1 MARELARNSVPNYAP
16 TAPPTSLPDNRAVL
30 ITRPREDAA
39 RTAELVAARG
49 FLPVV
54 APFLT
59 IRTCSPSVPAG
70 VQAMLVSSG
79 NALAALPVRGVP
91 LLAVGDAT
99 AKRARDKGFLDVRS
113 AGRDGAALVELAV
126 RTLRP
131 EGGPLLFACGARQ
144 GFTTAAALRGAG
156 FAVVRRVTY
165 AAVPVRGFPAEAEA
179 ALRSGSLYAA
189 LFLSAETAAAFM
201 RTLPAA
207 LRSHVR
213 NVMALAIGKPAA
225 DALQGLPWRR
235 ILVPDAPTVDGLLA
249 LL

>member
-1 MARELARNSVPNYAP
+1 MPNSGRTVPPIY
-16 TAPPTSLPDNRAVL
+16 LPEPRAVL

-54 APFLT
+54 APFMT
-59 IRTCSPSVPAG
+59 IRPCSPTVPAG
-70 VQAMLVSSG
+70 VQAMLVTSS
-79 NALAALPVRGVP
+79 NALAALPVRDVP

-99 AKRARDKGFLDVRS
+99 AERARNAGFSHVRS
-113 AGRDGAALVELAV
+113 AGRDGAALAGLST

-131 EGGPLLFACGARQ
+131 KDGPLLLACGARQ
-144 GFTTAAALRGAG
+144 GFAVAAALRHAG

-165 AAVPVRGFPAEAEA
+165 TAVPVRAFPAEAAA
-179 ALRSGSLYAA
+179 ALYDGNLHAA
-189 LFLSAETAAAFM
+189 LFLSAETAAAFV
-201 RTLPAA
+201 RTMPAA
-207 LRSHVR
+207 CRSHVR

-225 DALQGLPWRR
+225 DALQSLPWRR
-235 ILVPDAPTVDGLLA
+235 IRVPDTPTLDGLLA

>member
-1 MARELARNSVPNYAP
+1 
-16 TAPPTSLPDNRAVL
+16 LPEQRAVL
-30 ITRPREDAA
+30 ITRPREDAL

-59 IRTCSPSVPAG
+59 IRKCSPAMPAG

-79 NALAALPVRGVP
+79 NALAALPVRAVP

-99 AKRARDKGFLDVRS
+99 AKRARDKGFADVRS
-113 AGRDGAALVELAV
+113 AGRDGAALVELAAG
-126 RTLRP
+126 TLRP
-131 EGGPLLFACGARQ
+131 QDGPLLLACGARQ
-144 GFTTAAALRGAG
+144 GFSTVTALRRAG
-156 FAVVRRVTY
+156 FTVVRRVTY
-165 AAVPVRGFPAEAEA
+165 EAMPVGVFPAEAAA
-179 ALRSGSLYAA
+179 ALQGGNLHAA
-189 LFLSAETAAAFM
+189 LFLSAETAGAFM

-213 NVMALAIGKPAA
+213 NVMALAIGNPAA
-225 DALQGLPWRR
+225 CALQSLPWRG
-235 ILVPDAPTVDGLLA
+235 IFVPDAPTLDGLLA